1 MAHDT
6 NNDCKIGDTVKI
18 EESRPISRSKRWRVR
33 EILKSR
39 EFAELQPLE
48 IDVSLLEGQSI
59 IPKPKEE
66 LTAEEQSSSDA
77 SPEQKE
83 EDSSPTDVAE
93 EDVPTDTTDE
103 VDTDASPEQKEED
116 KP

>member
-6 NNDCKIGDTVKI
+6 NNDCKVGDTVKI
-18 EESRPISRSKRWRVR
+18 EESRPISKSKRWRVR

-39 EFAELQPLE
+39 EFAELQPQE
-48 IDVSLLEGQSI
+48 IDVSLLEEQSI

-66 LTAEEQSSSDA
+66 LTEEEQSTTDDLS
-77 SPEQKE
+77 EQQE
-83 EDSSPTDVAE
+83 EDSLSAEVVE
-93 EDVPTDTTDE
+93 EDVPTDT
-103 VDTDASPEQKEED
+103 KEED